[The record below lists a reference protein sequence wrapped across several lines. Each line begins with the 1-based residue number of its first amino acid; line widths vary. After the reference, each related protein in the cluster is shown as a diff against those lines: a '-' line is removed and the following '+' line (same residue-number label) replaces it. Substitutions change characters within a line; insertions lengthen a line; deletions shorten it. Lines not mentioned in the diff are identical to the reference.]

1 MLMLFKVGIS
11 LQKLLF
17 PAISLHGSPCCDGQ
31 KCGHFATLLWKC
43 PKGKGGLQD
52 QAMLSLARTS
62 GELDVCSQKNTS
74 SVSISLLV
82 RETRE
87 EQELTHCSDC
97 KQLPCSLVKVSQHDV
112 HNKSLAKPGIRMPD
126 NGKQECSSCLERRP

>member
-1 MLMLFKVGIS
+1 MDPLVAMGKNAGILPRCCGNVRRVKV
-11 LQKLLF
+11 
-17 PAISLHGSPCCDGQ
+17 
-31 KCGHFATLLWKC
+31 
-43 PKGKGGLQD
+43 GLQD

-62 GELDVCSQKNTS
+62 GELDICSQKNTS